1 MESSTRFGCMQSS
14 LITRLLS
21 QGFILENS
29 SFFFFFF
36 FFWLYLVV
44 CGILVPPTR
53 DQACTS
59 AVEAWGLNRWTSR
72 EVLLGQLLGVG
83 EANRTHI
90 PRTGEEVGYL
100 QLLGSSLQVKPVV
113 MTFSM
118 ISPNIS
124 RVPSSDFCKASNSWA
139 EVV

>member
-1 MESSTRFGCMQSS
+1 MDRCRTRRFLHLPTRILKVSMESLTRFSCVQSS

-21 QGFILENS
+21 QGFILGS
-29 SFFFFFF
+29 SVFFFF

-44 CGILVPPTR
+44 CGMFVPPTR
-53 DQACTS
+53 DQAHTS
-59 AVEAWGLNRWTSR
+59 AVEAWGLNYWTSR
-72 EVLLGQLLGVG
+72 GVLLGQLLGVG

-113 MTFSM
+113 MSF
-118 ISPNIS
+118 
-124 RVPSSDFCKASNSWA
+124 R
-139 EVV
+139 